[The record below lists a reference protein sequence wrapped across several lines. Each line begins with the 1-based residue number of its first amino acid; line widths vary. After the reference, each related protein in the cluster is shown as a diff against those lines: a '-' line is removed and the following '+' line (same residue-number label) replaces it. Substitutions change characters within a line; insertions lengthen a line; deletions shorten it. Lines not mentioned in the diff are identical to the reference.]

1 MKNIFQKSALAL
13 TVAAISTGAFAG
25 DLVYTASGDSEPS
38 NGAGNHPIVLATE
51 VFGAGSTATL
61 VATPDV
67 TYEVDITKNDIADTE
82 IATVKFTLN
91 KDAVFGENLSLIDN
105 WAASNADLVF
115 SFDAGGTVVTV
126 GGSGSPF
133 VQNADFTIVVD
144 SGGEIGDNT
153 IVFKITNVSGADAVL
168 DSVQVAQ
175 FRTKALTSALAG
187 TVADADRN
195 VSLAA
200 EFRNEDTT
208 VTDTQEAIVIFESQ
222 PVLTLRADNI
232 TNYLASPGLRSRI
245 NVASD
250 EELFTNLVGTA
261 AASDFDTAGD
271 LDYVQLG
278 ELYIER
284 TEAYGEFVAK
294 ENGAPFDWNGSDVF
308 ELTVETGV
316 SMDSYDDLH
325 LVPMAP
331 GAECTDAG
339 ETLSGLAGLTSV
351 LELDGQDTADLESG
365 YLVCATVD
373 GDEAIPESTMF
384 EIGVTVDYFNP
395 RYVPSESNVVDFG
408 AILRNG
414 CSVTL
419 FNVPNTSSPDKA
431 FIRLTNV
438 SANSGRVSAYGY
450 DEAGNLL
457 TEADLDT
464 VIPAHGTVVFHTDA
478 ANSSGVYLGDS
489 LPEFGDL
496 TSGRARIVLKGGF
509 PACEALGLI
518 RTPAG
523 VLSNM
528 TSTTYAGDEARF
540 GEKQNGT
547 SNTAN

>member
-13 TVAAISTGAFAG
+13 TVAAISTSAFAG
-25 DLVYTASGDSEPS
+25 DLVYTNSGLPTAT

-51 VFGAGSTATL
+51 VFGSGSAATL
-61 VATPDV
+61 VATPDL
-67 TYEVDITKNDIADTE
+67 TYEVDVTKNAIGAGE
-82 IATVKFTLN
+82 VATVKLTLN

-105 WAASNADLVF
+105 WAASNATLVF
-115 SFDAGGTVVTV
+115 EFGTEGTVTV
-126 GGSGSPF
+126 GDTGPTYT
-133 VQNADFTIVVD
+133 QNANINIVVD

-153 IVFKITNVSGADAVL
+153 IVFKITSTGVETL
-168 DSVQVAQ
+168 ESVQVAQ
-175 FRTKALTSALAG
+175 FRTKGLTSALAG
-187 TVADADRN
+187 TVADAERN

-208 VTDTQEAIVIFESQ
+208 ETDTQEAIVIFESQ

-261 AASDFDTAGD
+261 AASDFDTTGD

-284 TEAYGEFVAK
+284 TMAYGEFVAK

-308 ELTVETGV
+308 EMTVETGV
-316 SMDSYDDLH
+316 SMDAYDNLH

-331 GAECTDAG
+331 GVDCTDAG

-351 LELDGQDTADLESG
+351 LELDGQDTDDLESG

-373 GDEAIPESTMF
+373 GDEAIPESTLF

-419 FNVPNTSSPDKA
+419 FNVPNAGSPDKA

-478 ANSSGVYLGDS
+478 ANSSGVYLGDA
-489 LPEFGDL
+489 LPDFGDL

-518 RTPAG
+518 RTPAN
-523 VLSNM
+523 VLTNM